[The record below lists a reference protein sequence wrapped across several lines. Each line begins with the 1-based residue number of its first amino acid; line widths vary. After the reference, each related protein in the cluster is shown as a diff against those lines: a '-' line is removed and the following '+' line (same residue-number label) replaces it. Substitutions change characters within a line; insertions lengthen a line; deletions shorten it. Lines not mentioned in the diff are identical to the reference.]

1 MEDSVSSL
9 VCAGHFVKMAGR
21 QVFEKSEYQVRL
33 FRVSG
38 LTEHCLCVLLVRATH
53 GPQDHYTYLSLPELL
68 CSVELGTAFHLIY
81 EFHQH
86 HFL

>member
-9 VCAGHFVKMAGR
+9 VCAGHFVEMAGR

-33 FRVSG
+33 FRVSS
-38 LTEHCLCVLLVRATH
+38 LMEHCLCVLLVRATH
-53 GPQDHYTYLSLPELL
+53 GPQGHYTYLSLPELL
-68 CSVELGTAFHLIY
+68 RSVELGTAFHLIY